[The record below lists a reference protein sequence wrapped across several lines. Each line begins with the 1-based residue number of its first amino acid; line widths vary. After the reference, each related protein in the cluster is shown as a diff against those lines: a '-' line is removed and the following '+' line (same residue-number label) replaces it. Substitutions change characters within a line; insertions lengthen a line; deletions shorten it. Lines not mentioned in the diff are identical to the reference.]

1 MLYFL
6 FEYLELKYQLPGAS
20 LFQYLSFRS
29 ALAFIFS
36 LMLSVKYGKH
46 IINFLRKKQIGET
59 IRDLGLSGQKEKT
72 GTPTMG
78 GLIIIMATIIPVLL
92 LSNFKN
98 IFIIILIFTT
108 LWLGFI
114 GFADDYI
121 KIFKKNKAGLKGK
134 FKLIGQISLGLI
146 IGLTLFYHPDVTIK
160 DQYGVD
166 EIQKKIE
173 YKSTKTTVPFLKDN
187 ELDYSY
193 LISWTGNE
201 SKKFSVIVF
210 VFFVILIVSAVS
222 NGANLTDGVDGLA
235 AGSSVIITL
244 TLGIFAWVSGNIIF
258 SEYLNVMYIPRI
270 SEIVIFISAFIGGL
284 IGFLWYNTFPAQIF
298 MGDTGSLT
306 IGGVIAV
313 IAIIV
318 RKELLLPIICG
329 IFLIE
334 TLSVIIQV
342 SYFKY
347 SKNRSGVGKR
357 IFLMSPIHHH
367 FQKLGYHESKIAVR
381 FWIIGILMAIL
392 SLITLKIR

>member
-1 MLYFL
+1 M
-6 FEYLELKYQLPGAS
+6 
-20 LFQYLSFRS
+20 
-29 ALAFIFS
+29 
-36 LMLSVKYGKH
+36 
-46 IINFLRKKQIGET
+46 
-59 IRDLGLSGQKEKT
+59 
-72 GTPTMG
+72 
-78 GLIIIMATIIPVLL
+78 
-92 LSNFKN
+92 
-98 IFIIILIFTT
+98 
-108 LWLGFI
+108 
-114 GFADDYI
+114 
-121 KIFKKNKAGLKGK
+121 
-134 FKLIGQISLGLI
+134 
-146 IGLTLFYHPDVTIK
+146 TLFYHPDVTIK

-201 SKKFSVIVF
+201 SKKLSVIVF